1 MVGEAQQLAHV
12 LGRAGRAQRRHH
24 VAHTVLGQR
33 HDVHVAFH
41 HQRAAGLADGLAR
54 FEQAVQLFA
63 LVEQRGFGGV
73 EVFGLTAVQ
82 HAPAKAD
89 HLALDVADREHDAV
103 AEAVVAARATVAVV
117 GGHHQPALHQP
128 FVLVVGKDGGQKAP
142 LRRGVAQAIGF
153 GDDAGEA
160 TAFQVLD
167 GARAG
172 LELGLVRARG
182 LRQPFGQ
189 GLLLPTLGGG
199 ACARG
204 RVVRLVGHA
213 QPQLRSQIVHGVPKA
228 GARVRHQK
236 VDRVAVRAATEAVVE
251 LLGRADRERR
261 RFFGVERAQAD
272 EVGPAFAQ
280 RHVAADDLD
289 DVGAR
294 QQVLQKGGRDAHPAI
309 VRHRARARAAGGV
322 SPRQA
327 GRAPGLRTA
336 RAASGGRSGSPAA
349 GGSRG

>member
-1 MVGEAQQLAHV
+1 ML
-12 LGRAGRAQRRHH
+12 RCAGGAQRGHG
-24 VAHTVLGQR
+24 VADTVLGQR
-33 HDVHVAFH
+33 HHVHVAFH
-41 HQRAAGLADGLAR
+41 HQRAAGLADGLAGL
-54 FEQAVQLFA
+54 EEAVQFLA
-63 LVEQRGFGGV
+63 LVKQRRFRGV
-73 EVFGLTAVQ
+73 EVFGLAAVE

-89 HLALDVADREHDAV
+89 HLALDVADGEHDAV
-103 AEAVVAARATVAVV
+103 AEAVVAACAAVALV
-117 GGHHQPALHQP
+117 GGHHQPTLHQP

-142 LRRGVAQAIGF
+142 LRRGVTQAVGL

-160 TAFQVLD
+160 AAFQVLD

-172 LELGLVRARG
+172 LQLRLVRARG
-182 LRQPFGQ
+182 LCQAFAE
-189 GLLLPTLGGG
+189 GLLLATLGGG

-204 RVVRLVGHA
+204 RVLRLVGHA
-213 QPQLRSQIVHGVPKA
+213 QSQLRSQLVHGVPKA

-236 VDRVAVRAATEAVVE
+236 VDGVAVRAAAKAVVE

-327 GRAPGLRTA
+327 G
-336 RAASGGRSGSPAA
+336 
-349 GGSRG
+349 